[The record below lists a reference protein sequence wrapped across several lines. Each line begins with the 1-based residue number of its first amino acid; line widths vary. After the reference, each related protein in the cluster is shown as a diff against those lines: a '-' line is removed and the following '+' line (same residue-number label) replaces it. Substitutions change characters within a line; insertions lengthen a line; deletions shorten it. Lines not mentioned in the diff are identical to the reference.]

1 MGKPRWTTER
11 LRGDLD
17 LLGSRGL
24 STQDYFAELS
34 PRLRRVVDNDA
45 SCWHTM
51 DPHALL
57 LTSDAPTELVG
68 NGIFTEENVNAAGE
82 LMIRSEY
89 LIEDSNTFAA
99 LATGP
104 RQVATLDT
112 ATGGNPE
119 SSARYRDLTVPAG
132 IPHELRAAFL
142 IRGRAWGAVHIARR
156 EESGAFEAKDE
167 AALAAV
173 AGTIARGI
181 RSSLRFEAARRA
193 TGPESPGLVMLGPD
207 NEVEFIS
214 APARGL
220 LADLRGNQPGRGN
233 DLPMPIYSL
242 ANFIRVADPREAIPQ
257 SSVTVPG
264 TSGWFV
270 LHASREDEDR
280 TVTVVIEP
288 ASGPRSAT
296 LRLETHGVTPRE
308 REIATLIARGYGN
321 NEIAEELV
329 LSPHTVQDYVKN
341 IFEKLG
347 VNSRRELVASVFMD
361 EYLPEVMVKTPLTTH
376 GRFDV
381 EAGK

>member
-1 MGKPRWTTER
+1 MREASWTVDQLKTE
-11 LRGDLD
+11 LD
-17 LLGSRGL
+17 LLGSKGL
-24 STQDYFAELS
+24 SAEEYFAELS
-34 PRLRRVVDNDA
+34 PRLRRVVENDA

-51 DPHALL
+51 DPHTLL
-57 LTSDAPTELVG
+57 LTSDAPTELVT
-68 NGIFTEENVNAAGE
+68 NGIFTEDNVNAAGE

-89 LIEDSNTFAA
+89 MIEDVNTFAS
-99 LATGP
+99 LASGP
-104 RQVATLDT
+104 RQVSTLET
-112 ATGGNPE
+112 ATGGDLE
-119 SSARYRDLTVPAG
+119 SSTRYQALNAPSG

-142 IRGRAWGAVHIARR
+142 VRGRAWGAVHIARR
-156 EESGAFEAKDE
+156 EESGAFDAKDE

-173 AGTIARGI
+173 TGTIAHGI
-181 RSSLRFEAARRA
+181 RNSLRFQAARRA
-193 TGPESPGLVMLGPD
+193 TGTESPGLVMLGPGND
-207 NEVEFIS
+207 VEFIS
-214 APARGL
+214 APAREL
-220 LADLRGNQPGRGN
+220 LADLRGNQAGTEN
-233 DLPMPIYSL
+233 DVPASIFSL

-270 LHASREDEDR
+270 LHASREDEHGA
-280 TVTVVIEP
+280 VAVVIEP

-296 LRLETHGVTPRE
+296 LRLEAHGVTARE

-341 IFEKLG
+341 IFGKLG

-376 GRFDV
+376 GRFEV
-381 EAGK
+381 EAGG